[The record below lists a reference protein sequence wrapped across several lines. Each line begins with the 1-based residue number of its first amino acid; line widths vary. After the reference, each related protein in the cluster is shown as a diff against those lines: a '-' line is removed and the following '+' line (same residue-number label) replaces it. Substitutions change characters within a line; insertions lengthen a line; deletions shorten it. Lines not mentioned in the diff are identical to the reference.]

1 VTTVNENCHL
11 QITPLQYIDVCVN
24 DVQCKGLIDSGA
36 QITVLSQQVF
46 DKLKPDV
53 CGYVNIQGIVGDVI
67 RAPLVN
73 VNIKSNEGQSYVNVG
88 EGLQVTCAIASLT
101 NVEHDVVL
109 PVDIVND
116 IQRLPTISV
125 LTCTVMSNDSDIKVN
140 DTNEG
145 HLTLD
150 DCQTII
156 DVDAN
161 VNPDLVEEHDNK
173 PTPTENIDEV
183 SISDDLE
190 NSEISLEQQN
200 CSTLSHC
207 WDMARSS
214 FKITYC
220 IIMIK
225 SNNSL
230 FVSCVYPS
238 VGDLLS
244 CT

>member
-1 VTTVNENCHL
+1 MTTVNENCHL

-67 RAPLVN
+67 PAPLVN

-156 DVDAN
+156 DVDVAPN
-161 VNPDLVEEHDNK
+161 
-173 PTPTENIDEV
+173 
-183 SISDDLE
+183 
-190 NSEISLEQQN
+190 
-200 CSTLSHC
+200 
-207 WDMARSS
+207 
-214 FKITYC
+214 
-220 IIMIK
+220 
-225 SNNSL
+225 
-230 FVSCVYPS
+230 
-238 VGDLLS
+238 
-244 CT
+244 

>member
-1 VTTVNENCHL
+1 MGNLVF
-11 QITPLQYIDVCVN
+11 
-24 DVQCKGLIDSGA
+24 GSGA
-36 QITVLSQQVF
+36 ERGRTNITR
-46 DKLKPDV
+46 
-53 CGYVNIQGIVGDVI
+53 G
-67 RAPLVN
+67 
-73 VNIKSNEGQSYVNVG
+73 
-88 EGLQVTCAIASLT
+88 
-101 NVEHDVVL
+101 
-109 PVDIVND
+109 
-116 IQRLPTISV
+116 V
-125 LTCTVMSNDSDIKVN
+125 LTESPMERDYDATESERERYI
-140 DTNEG
+140 
-145 HLTLD
+145 
-150 DCQTII
+150 
-156 DVDAN
+156 DAN